1 MSLVDWFRVR
11 GRSLQSLSFS
21 LHRLTGL
28 VLFIYLL
35 MHLSYLTSLKL
46 GKEVYES
53 LITTTVSPA
62 FLPFDILLLLA
73 TIFHGVNGIR
83 VVLNEFGIGYEA
95 RKAMLY
101 VTYLITAV
109 LWIIASVG
117 LYNMVVG
124 GK

>member
-1 MSLVDWFRVR
+1 MSVADWFRVR
-11 GRSLQSLSFS
+11 GRSLQSISFS

-46 GKEVYES
+46 GRAVYES
-53 LITTTVSPA
+53 LIATTVSPA
-62 FLPFDILLLLA
+62 FLPLDILLLLA

-83 VVLNEFGIGYEA
+83 VVLNEFGIGYEV

-101 VTYLITAV
+101 ATYLITAV

>member
-1 MSLVDWFRVR
+1 MSVAGWFRVR
-11 GRSLQSLSFS
+11 GRSLQSISFS
-21 LHRLTGL
+21 LHRLTGI

-46 GKEVYES
+46 GRETYES
-53 LITTTVSPA
+53 LIATTVSPA

-83 VVLNEFGIGYEA
+83 VVLNEFGIGYEV

-109 LWIIASVG
+109 LWIAASIAM
-117 LYNMVVG
+117 YNFVVG
-124 GK
+124 VR

>member
-1 MSLVDWFRVR
+1 MSVADWFRVR
-11 GRSLQSLSFS
+11 GRSLQSISFS

-46 GKEVYES
+46 GRAVYES
-53 LITTTVSPA
+53 LIATTVSPA
-62 FLPFDILLLLA
+62 FLPLDILLLLA

-101 VTYLITAV
+101 ATYLITAV
-109 LWIIASVG
+109 LWVIASVG

>member
-1 MSLVDWFRVR
+1 MSVADWFRVR
-11 GRSLQSLSFS
+11 GRSLQSISFS

-53 LITTTVSPA
+53 LIATTVSPA

-101 VTYLITAV
+101 AAYLITAI
-109 LWIIASVG
+109 LWIIASVAM
-117 LYNMVVG
+117 YNFVVG
-124 GK
+124 VR